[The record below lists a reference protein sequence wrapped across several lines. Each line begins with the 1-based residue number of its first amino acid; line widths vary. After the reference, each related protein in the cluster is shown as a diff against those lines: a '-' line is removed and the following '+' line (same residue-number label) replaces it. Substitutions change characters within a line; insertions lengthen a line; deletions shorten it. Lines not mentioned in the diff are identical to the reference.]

1 MAKIK
6 TNDTVLVISG
16 REKGKRGKVTEV
28 RPKEHRLVVG
38 GLNQRKRHISR
49 NSARGALQAGIV
61 TFDAP
66 MDISNVM
73 LICTECDKPT
83 RVGFQFMPDGRKVR
97 VCKHCG
103 QAIADGKRGE

>member
-6 TNDTVLVISG
+6 TNDTVTVISG
-16 REKGKRGKVTEV
+16 RDKGKRGKVAEV
-28 RPKEHRLVVG
+28 RPKEHRLVVQG
-38 GLNQRKRHISR
+38 INERKRHVSR

-66 MDISNVM
+66 IDVSNVM
-73 LICTECDKPT
+73 LVCTQCNQPT
-83 RVGFQFMPDGRKVR
+83 RVGFQINPDGRKVR

-103 QAIADGKRGE
+103 QAITDGK